1 MKKIYSL
8 LLVLISYASFGQTIY
23 SENFG
28 TPTGNTTVA
37 AYITSTAPATFQ
49 NTTPIVYT
57 GTSGATSL
65 RTSTASSGY
74 SGASG
79 NGNVFLSQTTNLGH
93 FIQIDG
99 INTSAFS
106 ATNLQ
111 LSFGYNTTST
121 SAAQLIV
128 EQSTNGTTW
137 TPLTFTPSATGWSL
151 VTVTGGQIP
160 SSTTLSLRFT
170 QPSTVAVPNTG
181 QFRIDDV
188 RVFNF
193 DPTCTL
199 VLSNPTAQCDNI
211 SLGIDTYTVSIPYT
225 GGTPGAYTFTPS
237 SGTVGGDNPATL
249 AAGTITVSG
258 VTEGTGFTMTITKGS
273 CSYSTT
279 ALAPLDCKPVSALP
293 YYEPFAYAE
302 ASSLGASQQWSNVN
316 TGDNIIVAGGSIAPA
331 YPGLNP
337 STTGFVIFDGVGIDC
352 VSPFTS
358 VNTGTVYYSFLLNVA
373 SMTGVSDA
381 NGGYF
386 AAFGSN
392 PTNLG
397 ATLWSKRI
405 DDTSFNLGIEVRTAT
420 GASTS
425 FATATYQT
433 GQTYFVVVGYTFNPA
448 ASDDSVDLWVNPVIG
463 AAQPAAT
470 ISDAQ
475 TAAGTDLSTIS
486 NFLLRQ
492 DSATETPSVQIDE
505 LRIGTTWTQ
514 VTGGTLGT
522 NNNNIAGLRVYP
534 NPVTNGTLFIETT
547 ANAEKS
553 VTIFDVLGKQVL
565 NTTTTDSTINVNSLN
580 SGVYIIKITEEGK
593 TASRKLV
600 IK

>member
-1 MKKIYSL
+1 MRQIKFKKMKKIYSL

-28 TPTGNTTVA
+28 IPTGTTLIP
-37 AYITSTAPATFQ
+37 AYSTGTAPATFQ
-49 NTTPIVYT
+49 NSAPIVYSGT
-57 GTSGATSL
+57 ADVRATSG
-65 RTSTASSGY
+65 STGY
-74 SGASG
+74 VGASG
-79 NGNVFLSQTTNLGH
+79 SGNVFINAIDEN
-93 FIQIDG
+93 FQIDG
-99 INTSAFS
+99 INTSAFNTS
-106 ATNLQ
+106 TLQ
-111 LSFGYNTTST
+111 LSFGINTPTAVT
-121 SAAQLIV
+121 NLLTV
-128 EQSTNGTTW
+128 EVSTNGTTW
-137 TPLTFTPSATGWSL
+137 TPLTYTPTGINWTLATITSG
-151 VTVTGGQIP
+151 IP
-160 SSTTLSLRFT
+160 SSATLSIRFT
-170 QPSTVAVPNTG
+170 STTAL
-181 QFRIDDV
+181 QFRLDDI

-199 VLSNPTAQCDNI
+199 VLSNPTAVCDAVT
-211 SLGIDTYTVSIPYT
+211 LAIDTYTVSIPYT

-249 AAGTITVSG
+249 AAGTITVTG
-258 VTEGTGFTMTITKGS
+258 VTEGTGFTLTVTKGS

-293 YYEPFAYAE
+293 YYEPFVYAE
-302 ASSLGASQQWSNVN
+302 ASSLGASQQWSNIN
-316 TGDNIIVAGGSIAPA
+316 TGDNIVITNGNLSYLGLTPNGNSVSFAGE
-331 YPGLNP
+331 
-337 STTGFVIFDGVGIDC
+337 GIDC
-352 VSPFTS
+352 VSPFTPVS
-358 VNTGTVYYSFLLNVA
+358 TGTIYYSLLLNIS
-373 SMTGVSDA
+373 SMTGVTDP

-565 NTTTTDSTINVNSLN
+565 NTTTTDSSVNVNSLN
-580 SGVYIIKITEEGK
+580 SGVYIVKITEEGK

>member
-1 MKKIYSL
+1 LYLSLKQIKFKKMKKIYSL

-28 TPTGNTTVA
+28 TPTGTTLIP
-37 AYITSTAPATFQ
+37 AYITGTAPATFQ
-49 NTTPIVYT
+49 NGAPIVYSGTADIRIT
-57 GTSGATSL
+57 GV
-65 RTSTASSGY
+65 STGY
-74 SGASG
+74 TGASG
-79 NGNVFLSQTTNLGH
+79 GGNVFINAIDEN
-93 FIQIDG
+93 FQIDG
-99 INTSAFS
+99 INTSAFNTS
-106 ATNLQ
+106 TLQ
-111 LSFGYNTTST
+111 LSFGINTPTAVT
-121 SAAQLIV
+121 NLLTV
-128 EQSTNGTTW
+128 EVSTNGTTW
-137 TPLTFTPSATGWSL
+137 LPVTYTPSGNNWTLATITSG
-151 VTVTGGQIP
+151 IP
-160 SSTTLSLRFT
+160 SSATLSIRFT
-170 QPSTVAVPNTG
+170 STTAL

-273 CSYSTT
+273 CSFITN
-279 ALAPLDCKPVSALP
+279 ALAPLDCKPISALP

-475 TAAGTDLSTIS
+475 TAAGIDLSTIS

-492 DSATETPSVQIDE
+492 DSATETPSLQIDE

-522 NNNNIAGLRVYP
+522 NNNNITGLRVYP
-534 NPVTNGTLFIETT
+534 NPVTNGTLFIETA

-580 SGVYIIKITEEGK
+580 SGVYIVKITEEGK